1 MNEKSKLVI
10 ILSTIILLVSITS
23 LIFIIYEDNK
33 VDTVGLRAIV
43 MRVNE
48 DGLDVM
54 VLPEETQ
61 TKNESSNSNL
71 NINEE
76 YSDNEDVLGL
86 SDISEVP
93 ENNTKVSL
101 CRLNFTEEGNIGFKK
116 GQEIIFY
123 FHGMWLDSF
132 PGQVTRTG

>member
-1 MNEKSKLVI
+1 MNKKSKWI
-10 ILSTIILLVSITS
+10 IIISTIVLVVSIIT
-23 LIFIIYEDNK
+23 LIFIIYNDNK
-33 VDTVGLRAIV
+33 IDTVGLRAIV

-54 VLPEETQ
+54 VLQEETQ
-61 TKNESSNSNL
+61 AKNESSNSNL
-71 NINEE
+71 DINEDTLE
-76 YSDNEDVLGL
+76 L

>member
-1 MNEKSKLVI
+1 MNKKSKWI
-10 ILSTIILLVSITS
+10 IIISTIVLVVSIIT
-23 LIFIIYEDNK
+23 LIFIIYNDNK
-33 VDTVGLRAIV
+33 IDTVGLRAIV

-54 VLPEETQ
+54 VLQEETQ
-61 TKNESSNSNL
+61 AKNESSNSNL
-71 NINEE
+71 DINEDTLE
-76 YSDNEDVLGL
+76 L

-101 CRLNFTEEGNIGFKK
+101 CRLNFTEEGNIGLKK

>member
-1 MNEKSKLVI
+1 MNKKSKWI
-10 ILSTIILLVSITS
+10 IIISTIVLVVSIIT
-23 LIFIIYEDNK
+23 LIFIIYNDNK
-33 VDTVGLRAIV
+33 IDTVGLRAIV

-54 VLPEETQ
+54 VLQEETQ
-61 TKNESSNSNL
+61 AKNERSNSNL
-71 NINEE
+71 DINEDTLE
-76 YSDNEDVLGL
+76 L

>member
-1 MNEKSKLVI
+1 MEINMNKKSKWI
-10 ILSTIILLVSITS
+10 IIISTIVLVVSIIT
-23 LIFIIYEDNK
+23 LIFIIYNDNK
-33 VDTVGLRAIV
+33 IDTVGLRAIV

-54 VLPEETQ
+54 VLQEETQ
-61 TKNESSNSNL
+61 AKNESSNSNL
-71 NINEE
+71 DINEDTLE
-76 YSDNEDVLGL
+76 L

>member
-1 MNEKSKLVI
+1 MNKKSKWI
-10 ILSTIILLVSITS
+10 IIISTIVLVVSIIT
-23 LIFIIYEDNK
+23 LIFIIYNDNK
-33 VDTVGLRAIV
+33 IDTVGLRAIV

-54 VLPEETQ
+54 VLQEETQ
-61 TKNESSNSNL
+61 AKNESSNSNL
-71 NINEE
+71 DINEDTLE
-76 YSDNEDVLGL
+76 L

-101 CRLNFTEEGNIGFKK
+101 CRLNFTEEGNIGFKE

-123 FHGMWLDSF
+123 FHGMWLDTF
-132 PGQVTRTG
+132 PGQVTRT